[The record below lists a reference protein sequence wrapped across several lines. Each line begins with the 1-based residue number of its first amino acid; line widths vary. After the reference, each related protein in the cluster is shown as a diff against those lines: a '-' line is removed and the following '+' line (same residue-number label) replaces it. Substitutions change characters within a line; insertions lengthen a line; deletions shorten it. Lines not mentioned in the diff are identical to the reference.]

1 MEYLCNWLLYYYY
14 YYFIYFQSQ
23 RESSLLS
30 FLLFPLFF
38 FFTRQGKHNFVLSF
52 FSSPFDENECRKGEK
67 RKVKLERRCF
77 FRSCSWW
84 IIGAAR
90 CSISTMTMAAI
101 VWKRRKKAVDKHHC
115 LFHHIDFFFFLQ
127 GARLPMDDSRLVW
140 FASTVCRPECDRFS
154 PFFSFIFSCFWLGV
168 DVYCV
173 CAFFFFWQYFRLFW
187 GVFWTFLFLM
197 VFLLVKA
204 YVCISLSL
212 FFFFV
217 CHWRSLR
224 PYVVF
229 FLPSFFF
236 FI

>member
-173 CAFFFFWQYFRLFW
+173 CAFFFF
-187 GVFWTFLFLM
+187 
-197 VFLLVKA
+197 
-204 YVCISLSL
+204 
-212 FFFFV
+212 
-217 CHWRSLR
+217 
-224 PYVVF
+224 
-229 FLPSFFF
+229 
-236 FI
+236 

>member
-1 MEYLCNWLLYYYY
+1 MKVAFFPFPVFKRVKETGKEVAQNLCSFVSILFFFSLFCFRSDCFLTVVMMEYLCNWLLYYYY

-90 CSISTMTMAAI
+90 CSISTMTMAAM
-101 VWKRRKKAVDKHHC
+101 VWK
-115 LFHHIDFFFFLQ
+115 
-127 GARLPMDDSRLVW
+127 
-140 FASTVCRPECDRFS
+140 
-154 PFFSFIFSCFWLGV
+154 
-168 DVYCV
+168 
-173 CAFFFFWQYFRLFW
+173 
-187 GVFWTFLFLM
+187 
-197 VFLLVKA
+197 
-204 YVCISLSL
+204 
-212 FFFFV
+212 
-217 CHWRSLR
+217 
-224 PYVVF
+224 
-229 FLPSFFF
+229 
-236 FI
+236 